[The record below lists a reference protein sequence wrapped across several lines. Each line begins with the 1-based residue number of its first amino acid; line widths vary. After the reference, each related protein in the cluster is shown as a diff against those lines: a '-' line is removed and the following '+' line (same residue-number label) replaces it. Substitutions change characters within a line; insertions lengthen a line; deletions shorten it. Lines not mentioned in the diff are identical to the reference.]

1 MGILSCLTV
10 IFGLLLALEPGIA
23 CAGGGETAT
32 ATVVADWVAAVVT
45 VAITK

>member
-32 ATVVADWVAAVVT
+32 VVADVVAAVVT
-45 VAITK
+45 VAITKYV